1 MQQTL
6 SEPLTARGRTD
17 SAEREAS
24 SGEIASLPFGSSR
37 KSESS
42 VAQVDAA
49 GGSWARAILLYPKQG
64 PLTE

>member
-6 SEPLTARGRTD
+6 SEPLKAGERTD
-17 SAEREAS
+17 RAERETGT
-24 SGEIASLPFGSSR
+24 GEIAPLPFGISR

-42 VAQVDAA
+42 VAQLDAA
-49 GGSWARAILLYPKQG
+49 GGSWARAILLYRKQG